1 MKKYMY
7 LKIRKPSLRYD
18 YFLFFDTPEY
28 LADQLFIK
36 QMVRVWFDQEY
47 AKEGSPFLAILC
59 HVKKKDSA
67 KFLAALDALKNKMIL
82 CGYSEY
88 EAEVQKMM
96 RHLEEAKGDAHINEN
111 DTSRETKQAGTAEI
125 SCG

>member
-1 MKKYMY
+1 MNKEMY

-36 QMVRVWFDQEY
+36 QKVRVWFNQEY
-47 AKEGSPFLAILC
+47 AKEGSPFLAIFC
-59 HVKKKDSA
+59 RVKKKDSA

-82 CGYSEY
+82 CGYPEY
-88 EAEVQKMM
+88 EAEIQKMI
-96 RHLEEAKGDAHINEN
+96 RHLEEAKGDAQTNEN
-111 DTSRETKQAGTAEI
+111 DTSRETEQAGTAEI

>member
-1 MKKYMY
+1 MNKEMY

-36 QMVRVWFDQEY
+36 QKVRVWFDKEH

-67 KFLAALDALKNKMIL
+67 KFLAALDSLKNKMIL
-82 CGYSEY
+82 CGYPEY

-96 RHLEEAKGDAHINEN
+96 RHLEEAKGGSDTNEN
-111 DTSRETKQAGTAEI
+111 DTSRETEQAGTAEI

>member
-1 MKKYMY
+1 MY

-28 LADQLFIK
+28 LANQLFIK

-47 AKEGSPFLAILC
+47 AKEGSPFLEILC

-67 KFLAALDALKNKMIL
+67 KFFAALDALKNKMIL
-82 CGYSEY
+82 CGYPEY
-88 EAEVQKMM
+88 KAEVQKMM

>member
-1 MKKYMY
+1 MKKEMY
-7 LKIRKPSLRYD
+7 LKIRKLSLRYD

-36 QMVRVWFDQEY
+36 QKVRVWFNQEY
-47 AKEGSPFLAILC
+47 AKEGSPFLAIFC
-59 HVKKKDSA
+59 RVKKKDSA

-82 CGYSEY
+82 CGYPEY

-96 RHLEEAKGDAHINEN
+96 RHLEEAKGGSDTNEN
-111 DTSRETKQAGTAEI
+111 DTSRETEQAGTAEI

>member
-1 MKKYMY
+1 MNKEMY

-36 QMVRVWFDQEY
+36 QKVRVWFDKEY
-47 AKEGSPFLAILC
+47 AKEGSPFLAIFC
-59 HVKKKDSA
+59 RVKKKDSA

-82 CGYSEY
+82 CGYPEY

-96 RHLEEAKGDAHINEN
+96 RHLEEAKGGSDTNEN
-111 DTSRETKQAGTAEI
+111 DTSRETEQAGTAEI

>member
-1 MKKYMY
+1 MNKEMY
-7 LKIRKPSLRYD
+7 LKIRKASLRYD

-36 QMVRVWFDQEY
+36 QMVRVWFDKEY

-59 HVKKKDSA
+59 RVKKKDSA

-82 CGYSEY
+82 CGYPEY

-96 RHLEEAKGDAHINEN
+96 RHLEEAKGGSDTNEN
-111 DTSRETKQAGTAEI
+111 DTSRETEQAGTAEI

>member
-1 MKKYMY
+1 MNKEMY

-36 QMVRVWFDQEY
+36 RMVRVWFNQEY
-47 AKEGSPFLAILC
+47 AKEGSPFLAIFC
-59 HVKKKDSA
+59 RVKKKDSA

-82 CGYSEY
+82 CGYPEY
-88 EAEVQKMM
+88 EAEVQKMI
-96 RHLEEAKGDAHINEN
+96 RHLEEAKGDAQTNEN
-111 DTSRETKQAGTAEI
+111 DTSRETEQAGTAEI

>member
-1 MKKYMY
+1 MNKEMY

-36 QMVRVWFDQEY
+36 QKVRVWFNQEY
-47 AKEGSPFLAILC
+47 AKEGSPFLAIFC
-59 HVKKKDSA
+59 RVKKKDSA

-82 CGYSEY
+82 CGYPEY

-96 RHLEEAKGDAHINEN
+96 RHLEEAKGDAQTNEN
-111 DTSRETKQAGTAEI
+111 DTSRETEQAGTEEI

>member
-1 MKKYMY
+1 MNKEMY
-7 LKIRKPSLRYD
+7 LKIRKPSLRYG

-36 QMVRVWFDQEY
+36 QMVRVWFDKEY
-47 AKEGSPFLAILC
+47 AKGGSPFLTILC
-59 HVKKKDSA
+59 HVKKKDCA

-82 CGYSEY
+82 CGYPEY

-96 RHLEEAKGDAHINEN
+96 RHSEEAKGDAHTNEN
-111 DTSRETKQAGTAEI
+111 DTSRETEQAGTAEI

>member
-1 MKKYMY
+1 MKKEMY
-7 LKIRKPSLRYD
+7 LKIRKLSLRYD

-36 QMVRVWFDQEY
+36 QKVRVWFDKEY

-67 KFLAALDALKNKMIL
+67 KFIAALDALKNKMIL
-82 CGYSEY
+82 CGYPEY

-96 RHLEEAKGDAHINEN
+96 RHLEEAKGGSDTNEN
-111 DTSRETKQAGTAEI
+111 DTSRETEQAGTAEI

>member
-1 MKKYMY
+1 MNKEMY
-7 LKIRKPSLRYD
+7 LKNRKPSLRYD

-36 QMVRVWFDQEY
+36 QKVRVWFDKEY

-82 CGYSEY
+82 CGYPEY

-96 RHLEEAKGDAHINEN
+96 RHLEEAKGGSDTNEN
-111 DTSRETKQAGTAEI
+111 DTSRETEQAGTAEI

>member
-1 MKKYMY
+1 MNKEMY

-36 QMVRVWFDQEY
+36 QKVRVWFDKEY

-67 KFLAALDALKNKMIL
+67 KFIAALDALKYKMIL
-82 CGYSEY
+82 CGYPEY

-96 RHLEEAKGDAHINEN
+96 RHLEEAKGGSDTNEN
-111 DTSRETKQAGTAEI
+111 DTSRETEQAGTAEI

>member
-1 MKKYMY
+1 MNKEMY

-36 QMVRVWFDQEY
+36 QKARVWFNQEY
-47 AKEGSPFLAILC
+47 AKEGSPFLAIFC
-59 HVKKKDSA
+59 RVKKKDSA

-82 CGYSEY
+82 CGYPEY
-88 EAEVQKMM
+88 EAEVQKMI
-96 RHLEEAKGDAHINEN
+96 RHLEEAKGGSDTNEN
-111 DTSRETKQAGTAEI
+111 DTSRETEQAGTAEI

>member
-1 MKKYMY
+1 MNKEMY

-36 QMVRVWFDQEY
+36 QKVRVWFNQEY
-47 AKEGSPFLAILC
+47 AKEGSPFLAIFC
-59 HVKKKDSA
+59 RVKKKDSA

-82 CGYSEY
+82 CGYPEY
-88 EAEVQKMM
+88 EAEVQKMI
-96 RHLEEAKGDAHINEN
+96 RHLEEAKGDAGTNEN
-111 DTSRETKQAGTAEI
+111 DTSRETEQAGTAEI

>member
-1 MKKYMY
+1 MNKEMY

-36 QMVRVWFDQEY
+36 QKARVWFDKEY

-67 KFLAALDALKNKMIL
+67 KFIAALDALKNKMIL
-82 CGYSEY
+82 CGYPEY

-96 RHLEEAKGDAHINEN
+96 RHLEEAKGGSDTNEN
-111 DTSRETKQAGTAEI
+111 DTSRETEQAGTAEI

>member
-1 MKKYMY
+1 MKKDMY

-82 CGYSEY
+82 CGYPEY
-88 EAEVQKMM
+88 EAGVQKMM

>member
-1 MKKYMY
+1 MY

-82 CGYSEY
+82 CGYPEY
-88 EAEVQKMM
+88 KAEVQKMM

>member
-1 MKKYMY
+1 MNKEMY

-36 QMVRVWFDQEY
+36 QKVRVWFDKEY

-67 KFLAALDALKNKMIL
+67 KFIAALDALKNKMIL
-82 CGYSEY
+82 CGYPEY
-88 EAEVQKMM
+88 EVEVQKMM
-96 RHLEEAKGDAHINEN
+96 RHLEEAKGGSDTNEN
-111 DTSRETKQAGTAEI
+111 DTSRETEQAGTAEI

>member
-1 MKKYMY
+1 MNKEMY

-18 YFLFFDTPEY
+18 YFLFFDTPEC

-36 QMVRVWFDQEY
+36 QKVRVWFDKEY

-67 KFLAALDALKNKMIL
+67 KFIAALDALKNKMIL
-82 CGYSEY
+82 CGYPEY

-96 RHLEEAKGDAHINEN
+96 RHLEEAKGGSDTNEN
-111 DTSRETKQAGTAEI
+111 DTSRETEQAGTAEI

>member
-1 MKKYMY
+1 MNKEMY

-36 QMVRVWFDQEY
+36 QKVRVWFNQEY
-47 AKEGSPFLAILC
+47 AKEGSPFLAIFC
-59 HVKKKDSA
+59 RVKKKDSA

-82 CGYSEY
+82 CGYPEY
-88 EAEVQKMM
+88 EAEVKKMI
-96 RHLEEAKGDAHINEN
+96 RHLEEAKGDA
-111 DTSRETKQAGTAEI
+111 
-125 SCG
+125 

>member
-1 MKKYMY
+1 MNKEMY

-36 QMVRVWFDQEY
+36 QKVRVWFDKEY

-67 KFLAALDALKNKMIL
+67 KFIAALDALKNKMIL
-82 CGYSEY
+82 CGYPEY

-96 RHLEEAKGDAHINEN
+96 RHLEEAKGGSDTNEN
-111 DTSRETKQAGTAEI
+111 DTSRETEQAGTAKI

>member
-1 MKKYMY
+1 MY

-18 YFLFFDTPEY
+18 YFLFFDTPEH

-36 QMVRVWFDQEY
+36 QIVRVWFDQEY
-47 AKEGSPFLAILC
+47 AKEGAPFLAILC

-67 KFLAALDALKNKMIL
+67 KFLAALDALKNKTIL
-82 CGYSEY
+82 CGYPEY